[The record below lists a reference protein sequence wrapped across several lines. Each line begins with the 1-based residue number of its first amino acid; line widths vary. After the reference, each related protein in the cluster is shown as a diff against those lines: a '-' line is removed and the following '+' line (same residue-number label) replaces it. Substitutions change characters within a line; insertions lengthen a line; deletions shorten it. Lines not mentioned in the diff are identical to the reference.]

1 VIGSTGDDDPTRRPI
16 CQEIDE
22 SDIAGLRAGHGCGS
36 RKELL
41 MSIKSKAL
49 AAAAALTV
57 AAGLST
63 VGTLP
68 ASAATPQ
75 CGPRCIQIFS
85 AKFGTN
91 ANPNFVETVFQGVA
105 RVGQPTILARPS
117 SSNPAGDLIATAPG
131 GGLVSDFFA
140 AGLVSA
146 AVNQHYGNL
155 NAAQIE
161 YAPFGKPTG
170 LCAGLA
176 TTAYQN
182 EGLTLQPCSTPGTT
196 VWIIDTAD
204 SPATAPARF
213 PIVSGSTTDFTHP
226 FAMTIHGNPAHK
238 RFPQIKVQRL
248 RGNPDHV
255 RVSQLWGANVSS

>member
-1 VIGSTGDDDPTRRPI
+1 
-16 CQEIDE
+16 
-22 SDIAGLRAGHGCGS
+22 
-36 RKELL
+36 

-75 CGPRCIQIFS
+75 CGPHCIQIFS

-204 SPATAPARF
+204 SPATAADGYF
-213 PIVSGSTTDFTHP
+213 PLVSGSTTDFTHP
-226 FAMTIHGNPAHK
+226 FAMIIHGNPAHK

>member
-1 VIGSTGDDDPTRRPI
+1 
-16 CQEIDE
+16 
-22 SDIAGLRAGHGCGS
+22 
-36 RKELL
+36 
-41 MSIKSKAL
+41 MSIKRKVL
-49 AAAAALTV
+49 AAAATLTV
-57 AAGLST
+57 AGGLSA

-68 ASAATPQ
+68 ATAATPQ
-75 CGPRCIQIFS
+75 CGPHCIQVFS

-91 ANPNFVETVFQGVA
+91 ASPSFVETVLQGVA
-105 RVGQPTILARPS
+105 TAGQPTIVAPPS
-117 SSNPAGDLIATAPG
+117 SSNPAGDLIVPRAGT
-131 GGLVSDFFA
+131 VSDFFA

-146 AVNQHYGNL
+146 AVNQHYGTER
-155 NAAQIE
+155 AVQIE
-161 YAPFGKPTG
+161 FAPLGKPTG
-170 LCAGLA
+170 LCSALA

-213 PIVSGSTTDFTHP
+213 PIVNGSTTDFTHP
-226 FAMTIHGNPAHK
+226 FAMIVHGNPAHK

-255 RVSQLWGANVSS
+255 RISQLWGANILN

>member
-1 VIGSTGDDDPTRRPI
+1 MRGARPWFTK
-16 CQEIDE
+16 
-22 SDIAGLRAGHGCGS
+22 G
-36 RKELL
+36 LL
-41 MSIKSKAL
+41 MSVKSKVL
-49 AAAAALTV
+49 AVAAALPV
-57 AAGLST
+57 AGGLST

-68 ASAATPQ
+68 ATAATPQ
-75 CGPRCIQIFS
+75 CGPNCIQIFS

-91 ANPNFVETVFQGVA
+91 ASPNFVETVFQGVA

-131 GGLVSDFFA
+131 AGLVSDFFA

-146 AVNQHYGNL
+146 AVNQHYGSET
-155 NAAQIE
+155 AAQIE

-176 TTAYQN
+176 TIAYQN

-213 PIVSGSTTDFTHP
+213 PIVSGSTTDFAHP

-255 RVSQLWGANVSS
+255 

>member
-1 VIGSTGDDDPTRRPI
+1 
-16 CQEIDE
+16 
-22 SDIAGLRAGHGCGS
+22 
-36 RKELL
+36 
-41 MSIKSKAL
+41 MSIRRKVL
-49 AAAAALTV
+49 AIAVVLAM
-57 AAGLST
+57 AGGSGT

-68 ASAATPQ
+68 AAAATPQ
-75 CGPRCIQIFS
+75 CGPHCIQIFS

-105 RVGQPTILARPS
+105 EVGQPTILGRPS
-117 SSNPAGDLIATAPG
+117 GFNPAGDFIATAPG
-131 GGLVSDFFA
+131 RGLVSDFFA

-146 AVNQHYGNL
+146 AVNQHYGSET
-155 NAAQIE
+155 AAQIE
-161 YAPFGKPTG
+161 YAPFGQPSG

-196 VWIIDTAD
+196 VWIIATSE

-213 PIVSGSTTDFTHP
+213 PIVSGSTTNFTHP

-255 RVSQLWGANVSS
+255 PLNQLWGANVSS